1 MAEQPTA
8 AAIVGALADDARR
21 SVFAAVQLGAGSVDA
36 VAAATGL
43 SSAQVGKALGKLVEV
58 GIVVGDGGAFI
69 VPAAVFQQ
77 AARSALARPAATEH
91 DDQPAE
97 ARKVLSVFVVDGRL
111 QSIPSSHS
119 KRLVVLD
126 WLVQAFEPGRRYSEA
141 MVNLLLGQR
150 HPDTAALR
158 RYLVDEGMLDRE
170 AGEYW
175 RSGGT
180 VTEASADTDAAADP
194 AGG

>member
-8 AAIVGALADDARR
+8 AAIVGALADEARR
-21 SVFAAVQLGAGSVDA
+21 AVFAAVQLGAGNVEA
-36 VAAATGL
+36 IVAASGL
-43 SSAQVGKALGKLVEV
+43 SAAHVGKALGKLVEV
-58 GIVVGDGGAFI
+58 GVVVGDGGALS
-69 VPAAVFQQ
+69 VPSAVFQH
-77 AARSALARPAATEH
+77 AARAALARPAATEH
-91 DDQPAE
+91 DDLPAE
-97 ARKVLSVFVVDGRL
+97 ARKVLSAFVVDGRL

-126 WLVQAFEPGRRYSEA
+126 WLVQAFEPGRHYSEA

-180 VTEASADTDAAADP
+180 VAAAPDAAAAYDT
-194 AGG
+194 GH

>member
-1 MAEQPTA
+1 MAEQPSA
-8 AAIVGALADDARR
+8 ATIVGALADEARR
-21 SVFAAVQLGAGSVDA
+21 RVFAAVELGARNVDA

-43 SSAQVGKALGKLVEV
+43 SATQVGKALGKLVEV
-58 GIVVGDGGAFI
+58 GVVIVAGGALS
-69 VPAAVFQQ
+69 VPMAVFQQ
-77 AARSALARPAATEH
+77 AARAALARPAATEH
-91 DDQPAE
+91 DDLPAE
-97 ARKVLSVFVVDGRL
+97 ARKVLAAFVVDGRL

-126 WLVQAFEPGRRYSEA
+126 WLVQAFEPGVRYSEA

-150 HPDTAALR
+150 HADTAALR

-180 VTEASADTDAAADP
+180 VGANDTVGA
-194 AGG
+194 